1 MSTQDYREVWKLVQH
16 LSLEEQHKIL
26 GDLNTL
32 LVPQMTLKP
41 MFSILELEGLGKE
54 VWEGVDVDQYLEQE
68 RDAW

>member
-1 MSTQDYREVWKLVQH
+1 MSTQDYREVWTLVQH
-16 LSLEEQHKIL
+16 LSLEEQHKLL
-26 GDLNTL
+26 GDLNNFL
-32 LVPQMTLKP
+32 KPQMTLKP